1 MFTLC
6 NITYSKLNCSVLA
19 LHRQDQSWYFSPQHS
34 IAVYDS
40 HSRPLMTS
48 KLSPKHAPQQNHS
61 YSHLTCYMRNWK
73 LLLVLPPMLLRN
85 WKSLLPSLFMQI
97 KMTLGVNLKDLT
109 TEKSR
114 ALKDHRDSAGSMVLT
129 ILYLHYLSPSPSL
142 LFSLPPSLAL
152 FSLSF
157 PLPLSPI
164 QLILQNKVG
173 IAEPTFGLFCTLIW
187 AEDF

>member
-97 KMTLGVNLKDLT
+97 KMTQGVNLKDLT

-114 ALKDHRDSAGSMVLT
+114 ALKDHRDSAGSMVLDL
-129 ILYLHYLSPSPSL
+129 IPALPLS
-142 LFSLPPSLAL
+142 FSLPP
-152 FSLSF
+152 FFPPSF
-157 PLPLSPI
+157 PRSILSVFPPPSLPYTI
-164 QLILQNKVG
+164 NFAK
-173 IAEPTFGLFCTLIW
+173 
-187 AEDF
+187 